1 MSKKQQL
8 IDFVLGN
15 DFIVKP
21 SLRNQFELMR
31 LVAMGHNVLGLYAG
45 WDFST
50 KAHKKYQCSTLHKC
64 QLKVHQPTLRKTPV
78 VGSAFLVI

>member
-21 SLRNQFELMR
+21 SLRNQFELM
-31 LVAMGHNVLGLYAG
+31 LNDAICESSSNWISVNML
-45 WDFST
+45 
-50 KAHKKYQCSTLHKC
+50 
-64 QLKVHQPTLRKTPV
+64 
-78 VGSAFLVI
+78 

>member
-21 SLRNQFELMR
+21 SLRNQFELM
-31 LVAMGHNVLGLYAG
+31 LNDAICESSSNWISVNESGMLLKLTANVLRLCEGKGLEALN
-45 WDFST
+45 
-50 KAHKKYQCSTLHKC
+50 KKN
-64 QLKVHQPTLRKTPV
+64 
-78 VGSAFLVI
+78 